1 MNKQQRIRQLEQ
13 QIADIQA
20 RLPKHSVPSH
30 MILELE
36 DLEDELESLRR
47 QTQENS
53 STKTGENQSA
63 D

>member
-1 MNKQQRIRQLEQ
+1 MDRQKRIRQLER

-30 MILELE
+30 MVLELE
-36 DLEDELESLRR
+36 DLEDELDALRR
-47 QTQENS
+47 QVQSDS
-53 STKTGENQSA
+53 STSRGENQLG

>member
-1 MNKQQRIRQLEQ
+1 MDRQQRIQQLEQ
-13 QIADIQA
+13 QITDLRA

-36 DLEDELESLRR
+36 DLEDELDSLRR
-47 QTQENS
+47 QAQENS
-53 STKTGENQSA
+53 STKPGENQSA